1 MCFFL
6 GLLAEGDAIAERLSA
21 RLEPV
26 GPSVAL
32 AVTIISRSAI
42 HGYSNR
48 PESAHE
54 LAEQALTML
63 AADDVPT
70 WRTLAEWQVARYS
83 DTDPIELS
91 DRVRGFR
98 DRYLQVGNSFLAA
111 TASRQLVGL
120 DSARASAQSKAMLDA
135 AEAIAKVSMADPR
148 EAIGWIMQSAILLL
162 RAGHHHEALS
172 LLGFEERNR
181 VTPVH
186 PDQIAAIERLMP
198 AVRQSLDEAAIEAA
212 TDALSTST
220 LRDALEFTKTA
231 LTDEATPSAV

>member
-1 MCFFL
+1 
-6 GLLAEGDAIAERLSA
+6 
-21 RLEPV
+21 
-26 GPSVAL
+26 PSVPL

-48 PESAHE
+48 PDSARQ
-54 LAEQALTML
+54 LAEKALTML
-63 AADDVPT
+63 AEDDVPT
-70 WRTLAEWQVARYS
+70 WRTLCQWQVVRYS
-83 DTDPIELS
+83 NTDPIELS

-135 AEAIAKVSMADPR
+135 VEAISKVSMVDPR
-148 EAIGWIMQSAILLL
+148 EAIGWMMQSAILLL
-162 RAGHHHEALS
+162 RAGHHHEALG
-172 LLGFEERNR
+172 LLGYEERNR

-198 AVRQSLDEAAIEAA
+198 AVRESLDEAAIAAA
-212 TDALSTST
+212 TDALSTCT
-220 LRDALEFTKTA
+220 LRDALDFTKTA
-231 LTDEATPSAV
+231 LTDAATAS